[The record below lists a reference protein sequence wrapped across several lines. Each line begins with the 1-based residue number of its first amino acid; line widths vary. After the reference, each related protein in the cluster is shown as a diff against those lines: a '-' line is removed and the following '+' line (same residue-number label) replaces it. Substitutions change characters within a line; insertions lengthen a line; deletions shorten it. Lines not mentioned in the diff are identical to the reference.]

1 MLVSNYSR
9 YAKAFRVVPGPS
21 RLKKGLFMDKDEF
34 IQLYNELSEED
45 KELIKD
51 LLLEQEQ
58 RP

>member
-1 MLVSNYSR
+1 M
-9 YAKAFRVVPGPS
+9 PGPS